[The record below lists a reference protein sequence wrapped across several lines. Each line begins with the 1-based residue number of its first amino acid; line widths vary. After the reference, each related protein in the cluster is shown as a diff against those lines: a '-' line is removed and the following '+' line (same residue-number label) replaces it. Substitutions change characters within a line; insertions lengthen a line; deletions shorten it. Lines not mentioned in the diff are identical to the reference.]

1 MKRVVTALIM
11 APLALVVVA
20 FAPLWLF
27 VALVVIVALLAA
39 AEFYALAR
47 ATGAQPY
54 CVLGLVA
61 TAAIVA
67 CMALPRPSG
76 MHALTGALVALLLA
90 SLLRALTRP
99 ERMRESLGDAA
110 ATTLGALYLGL
121 LMGAFGAIRLLP
133 FGAPW
138 LIFLLLVVWL
148 GDVAALYCGRLW
160 GRHPLA
166 PRVSPGKSW
175 EGAAASMAV
184 AFLVGGAAAVWQSAL
199 ILVPLAVVLNI
210 AAQFGDLVESL
221 LKRSAQ
227 AKDSGS
233 LLPGHGGV
241 LDRVDAM
248 LFAAP
253 ILWYYLAYLRV

>member
-1 MKRVVTALIM
+1 
-11 APLALVVVA
+11 
-20 FAPLWLF
+20 
-27 VALVVIVALLAA
+27 
-39 AEFYALAR
+39 
-47 ATGAQPY
+47 
-54 CVLGLVA
+54 
-61 TAAIVA
+61 
-67 CMALPRPSG
+67 
-76 MHALTGALVALLLA
+76 
-90 SLLRALTRP
+90 
-99 ERMRESLGDAA
+99 
-110 ATTLGALYLGL
+110 
-121 LMGAFGAIRLLP
+121 
-133 FGAPW
+133 
-138 LIFLLLVVWL
+138 
-148 GDVAALYCGRLW
+148 
-160 GRHPLA
+160 
-166 PRVSPGKSW
+166 
-175 EGAAASMAV
+175 MAV